1 VVDDEADSREFLVAA
16 VEMCGAEVIAVSSA
30 IEAIQVISQ
39 HRFDVL
45 VSDVGMPGEDGYSL
59 IRKVRTLPKEQG
71 GDIPA
76 VALTA
81 YAREEDRMRSL
92 SQGFQMHLSKP
103 VEPDK
108 LATVI
113 ASLVKKTGKG

>member
-1 VVDDEADSREFLVAA
+1 
-16 VEMCGAEVIAVSSA
+16 
-30 IEAIQVISQ
+30 
-39 HRFDVL
+39 
-45 VSDVGMPGEDGYSL
+45 MPGEDGYSL

-108 LATVI
+108 LATMI
-113 ASLVKKTGKG
+113 ASLVKKTGKR